1 MRNTETMINLP
12 RLKAMKTRI
21 LMQRKIKIRKKI
33 KKSNRIR
40 TMNLNLKK
48 ILKIAVTI
56 WEVI

>member
-12 RLKAMKTRI
+12 RLRAMKTRI

-48 ILKIAVTI
+48 ILKIAVII

>member
-1 MRNTETMINLP
+1 
-12 RLKAMKTRI
+12 
-21 LMQRKIKIRKKI
+21 MQRKIKIRKKI